1 MMQVCS
7 IRSVSWAWRGSLLL
21 AGLLLGSPSF
31 LPAQD
36 SSTSPLPLSSGFDGL
51 PMTSGRSFER
61 VPVYLPPE
69 LPPLGTLVPRRFGSE
84 GPTLGSGGRGAYYPA
99 EAEAAEFVGEFFYP
113 PLALRVSEAGGYRDV
128 PDAVERYRVQ
138 RDTLVRELRAELEQV
153 RALPAEERERRL
165 RACARVQAERLVR
178 LEDEAE
184 HQRARLSNSEQ
195 AWGATRMG
203 RVRLDDTDGYSNRD
217 LSLLVRDV
225 AYFVDGLEVWQR
237 HLLLELARDVEL
249 YGAPTTLTANPT
261 WLSFNPEPA
270 RLLLPPELS
279 LELAGKIAAYESL
292 KADLKRGLYEA
303 LLDSDRSIFATL
315 RVRKL
320 RAYFEGQAD
329 AVRELDTRA
338 EALRRELNGLPEM
351 RRLAIPAT
359 SPLSPILAER
369 LQAIV
374 SETRQL
380 RQSTAAE
387 VNAIRR
393 REPSLFVAFR
403 VSSAGLEF
411 SVWPRNGRRGETGN
425 RTGPV
430 ESVKK
435 ELADIGRAYS
445 RRLLE
450 INERFQALRKDAAA
464 TLAPMEPE
472 EVGLVLKNASLVAL
486 QRDRAEA
493 QQLYFDATLE
503 PGLSPAQRRLLL
515 SEATVALDLDLPSGL
530 RQATRK

>member
-1 MMQVCS
+1 MTQATGRLV
-7 IRSVSWAWRGSLLL
+7 VLVGATHLLL
-21 AGLLLGSPSF
+21 PFVTGQEYPPMPIQSTPGI
-31 LPAQD
+31 D
-36 SSTSPLPLSSGFDGL
+36 SV

-61 VPVYLPPE
+61 VPVYFPPE

-84 GPTLGSGGRGAYYPA
+84 SPALGFGGRGAYYPA

-128 PDAVERYRVQ
+128 PDAVERYRIQ
-138 RDTLVRELRAELEQV
+138 RDTLVRDLRAELQQV

-165 RACARVQAERLVR
+165 RAFALVQAEGLAH
-178 LEDEAE
+178 LEAE
-184 HQRARLSNSEQ
+184 AERQRARLSNSEQ

-203 RVRLDDTDGYSNRD
+203 RVRLDNTDGYSNRD

-249 YGAPTTLTANPT
+249 YGAPTTLTPNPT
-261 WLSFNPEPA
+261 WFSFNPEPA
-270 RLLLPPELS
+270 RLLLPPELPS
-279 LELAGKIAAYESL
+279 DLAGKVAAYESL
-292 KADLKRGLYEA
+292 KADLKRGLYET
-303 LLDSDRSIFATL
+303 LLDADRSILATL
-315 RVRKL
+315 RLRKL
-320 RAYFEGQAD
+320 RSYFDRQAD
-329 AVRELDTRA
+329 AVRALDIQT

-351 RRLAIPAT
+351 RRLASPAT
-359 SPLSPILAER
+359 SPLQPILAER

-387 VNAIRR
+387 VNAVRR
-393 REPSLFVAFR
+393 RESTLFIVFR

-411 SVWPRNGRRGETGN
+411 LVWPRSGRRGESGN
-425 RTGPV
+425 RTGQV
-430 ESVKK
+430 ESVKEK
-435 ELADIGRAYS
+435 LADIGRAYS
-445 RRLLE
+445 RTLRE
-450 INERFQALRKDAAA
+450 INDRFQVLRKDASA